1 MMESLTVVHH
11 EPEQRFEI
19 QQARG
24 LLQYRRS
31 RNELV
36 LVHTEV
42 KPELEGQ
49 GIGAELV
56 RSALDYARR
65 QNLKVVPRCP
75 FAAAYIQRHWKEYGD
90 LVDPAVRRVPASN
103 NPGSSYK

>member
-1 MMESLTVVHH
+1 
-11 EPEQRFEI
+11 
-19 QQARG
+19 
-24 LLQYRRS
+24 
-31 RNELV
+31 V

-65 QNLKVVPRCP
+65 QNLRVVPRCP
-75 FAAAYIQRHWKEYGD
+75 FAAAYIQRHWQEYGD
-90 LVDPAVRRVPASN
+90 LVDPAVRRLPAS
-103 NPGSSYK
+103 K